1 MDARIFIVRHGETE
15 WSANNRYTGTR
26 DIPLTLNGE
35 KEAVQ
40 AKDKFVG
47 PKKLIE
53 VANLRAIYCSPL
65 ARARR
70 TAEILF
76 PKVRTDLFK
85 LDEGLREWDY
95 GNFEGLTPSQI
106 KKSQLGESST
116 WDLWLD
122 GCPDGEVSLNIKA
135 RLDALILKIKEDIQ
149 GSSKQQD
156 IVCVTHRH
164 IAIAL
169 ALLLTGIPFQY
180 GSKFAIET
188 AGIMVLHVHQ
198 GSLDRIQL
206 SLAK

>member
-47 PKKLIE
+47 PKY
-53 VANLRAIYCSPL
+53 VCDRSSIYCSPL

-122 GCPDGEVSLNIKA
+122 GCPDGEYEVCLVRKPNHVQVSLNIKA

-169 ALLLTGIPFQY
+169 ALLFSRGFRFNMDP
-180 GSKFAIET
+180 S
-188 AGIMVLHVHQ
+188 
-198 GSLDRIQL
+198 SLSRPQE
-206 SLAK
+206 SWFSSTS